1 MMRYRPR
8 RRCLGQA
15 AIEYLVVLAFGVIVL
30 LKPFSYDDVTSPG
43 APANEAPALQQLST
57 AIKDY
62 HKHYTY
68 AMAIAAIPDCDYQF
82 AYDKSAKVGD
92 VATLTGGIA
101 VGFDRCIDWSNPTIP
116 GLSVSGTF
124 GADFNVPTSIKEA
137 IGKMVTDMIDSALKD
152 FLNPA
157 GFLGDMLGFPT
168 SASGILDLILP

>member
-1 MMRYRPR
+1 MTHFRQR

-30 LKPFSYDDVTSPG
+30 LKPFSYDDVTNAG
-43 APANEAPALQQLST
+43 APAKEAPALQQLST

-82 AYDKSAKVGD
+82 AYDKSARAGD
-92 VATLTGGIA
+92 IATLTGGVA
-101 VGFDRCIDWSNPTIP
+101 VGFDRCIDWSNPTIS
-116 GLSVSGTF
+116 GLSVSGSF
-124 GADFNVPTSIKEA
+124 GVDFHVPTSVGGA

-168 SASGILDLILP
+168 SASGILNLILP